1 MSKLESNPA
10 RTQGKKIRKNG
21 QGSTYFDSNRKKWVS
36 EIDDFNGIRQKEA
49 FDFEED
55 ANQWRIK
62 NFIARE
68 RGELLVSKNPKQTVH
83 DFLVD
88 WLEYRKPKI
97 APSTYRYYDIT
108 IRNRIIPYL
117 GKARAGKLKPE
128 AIEKAVESL
137 VASGK
142 ADGTIRSF
150 YSTMSKAFSDGV
162 RLGWVPYNPMLKVE
176 RRKLHLNPS
185 KPIPRVDTD
194 KLFSVANSNAT
205 DLARLIAGVS
215 LGLRPGT
222 VAGLRW
228 SDFDFDEK
236 IVWIRRQV
244 QYVKGGGLV
253 YCPPKTPMLEPIPLD
268 ENEVKAFLQYKEIQ
282 ELKKS
287 LWMSKLIKDK
297 CPWKGDEEIVFPNAY
312 GNLQNA
318 KSDTR
323 WFKRLCA
330 AAGIPVYQRY
340 QMRKR
345 AFTDLMMATNLANV
359 MAYSGHTQSSTL
371 LKHYISP
378 ELEDVRLAI
387 KKRQELTQYS
397 NERTEESHDKR
408 I

>member
-1 MSKLESNPA
+1 MRK
-10 RTQGKKIRKNG
+10 QGKKIRKNG
-21 QGSTYFDSNRKKWVS
+21 QGSTYFDNTRKKWVS
-36 EIDDFNGIRQKEA
+36 EIIDLNGIRQKEA
-49 FDFEED
+49 FDLQEEAD
-55 ANQWRIK
+55 QWRIK

-68 RGELLVSKNPKQTVH
+68 NGELLVSKNPKQTVH
-83 DFLVD
+83 EFLVD
-88 WLEYRKPKI
+88 WLEYRKSKI

-108 IRNRIIPYL
+108 IRNRIVPYL
-117 GKARAGKLKPE
+117 GKMRAGKLKPD
-128 AIEKAVESL
+128 AIEKAVEL
-137 VASGK
+137 IVESGR

-150 YSTMSKAFSDGV
+150 YSTMSKAYRDGV

-185 KPIPRVDTD
+185 KPIPRGDTD
-194 KLFSVANSNAT
+194 KLFSVANSSAS

-228 SDFDFDEK
+228 SDFDFKEELL
-236 IVWIRRQV
+236 WIRRQV
-244 QYVKGGGLV
+244 QYIKGEGLV
-253 YCPPKTPMLEPIPLD
+253 YCPPKTPMLEPIPLSK
-268 ENEVKAFLQYKEIQ
+268 NEIKAFLQHREIQ
-282 ELKKS
+282 ELQKF
-287 LWMSKLIKDK
+287 LWAGKIIKGA
-297 CPWKGDEEIVFPNAY
+297 CAWNGDEEIVFPNAY

-323 WFKRLCA
+323 WFKQLCES
-330 AAGIPVYQRY
+330 AGIPVYQRY

-397 NERTEESHDKR
+397 NERVE
-408 I
+408 

>member
-1 MSKLESNPA
+1 MSEDVDSPA
-10 RTQGKKIRKNG
+10 HKQGKKTRKNG
-21 QGSTYFDSNRKKWVS
+21 QGSTYFDNTRKKWVS
-36 EIDDFNGIRQKEA
+36 EITDLNGIRQKEA
-49 FDFEED
+49 FDSQEEAD
-55 ANQWRIK
+55 QWRIK

-68 RGELLVSKNPKQTVH
+68 SGELLVSKNPKQTVH
-83 DFLVD
+83 EFLVE

-97 APSTYRYYDIT
+97 APSTFRYYDIT
-108 IRNRIIPYL
+108 IRNRIVPYL
-117 GKARAGKLKPE
+117 GKIRAGKLKPE

-150 YSTMSKAFSDGV
+150 YSTMSKAYSDGV

-194 KLFSVANSNAT
+194 KLFGVANSSAT

-228 SDFDFDEK
+228 GDFDFEDEV
-236 IVWIRRQV
+236 VWIRRQV
-244 QYVKGGGLV
+244 QHVKGQGLI
-253 YCPPKTPMLEPIPLD
+253 YRPPKTPMLEPIPLD
-268 ENEVKAFLQYKEIQ
+268 KNEVKAFLQHKEIQ
-282 ELKKS
+282 ELQKS
-287 LWMSKLIKDK
+287 IWAGKMIMGK
-297 CPWKGDEEIVFPNAY
+297 CAWNGDEEIVFPNAY

-323 WFKRLCA
+323 WFQKLCMS
-330 AAGIPVYQRY
+330 AGIPVYQRY

-397 NERTEESHDKR
+397 NERNEESHGK
-408 I
+408 

>member
-1 MSKLESNPA
+1 
-10 RTQGKKIRKNG
+10 
-21 QGSTYFDSNRKKWVS
+21 
-36 EIDDFNGIRQKEA
+36 
-49 FDFEED
+49 
-55 ANQWRIK
+55 
-62 NFIARE
+62 
-68 RGELLVSKNPKQTVH
+68 
-83 DFLVD
+83 
-88 WLEYRKPKI
+88 LEYRKPKI
-97 APSTYRYYDIT
+97 APSTYRYYDIA
-108 IRNRIIPYL
+108 IRNRIVPYL
-117 GKARAGKLKPE
+117 GKIRAGKLKPE
-128 AIEKAVESL
+128 AIEKAVELL

-150 YSTMSKAFSDGV
+150 YSTMSKAYNDGV

-194 KLFSVANSNAT
+194 KLFSAANSNPT

-222 VAGLRW
+222 VTGLRW
-228 SDFDFDEK
+228 SDFDFNEE
-236 IVWIRRQV
+236 ILWIRRQV
-244 QYVKGGGLV
+244 QYIKGEGLV
-253 YCPPKTPMLEPIPLD
+253 YCPPKTPMLEPIPL
-268 ENEVKAFLQYKEIQ
+268 EKNEVKAFLDYKEIQ

-287 LWMSKLIKDK
+287 LWASKLIKGK

-323 WFKRLCA
+323 WFKKLCESA
-330 AAGIPVYQRY
+330 EIPVYQRY

-397 NERTEESHDKR
+397 NERSEESHDR
-408 I
+408 GI

>member
-1 MSKLESNPA
+1 MSEIESKPA

-36 EIDDFNGIRQKEA
+36 EINDFNGIRQKEA

-68 RGELLVSKNPKQTVH
+68 RGELLVSKNPKQTVQ

-108 IRNRIIPYL
+108 IRNRIVPYL
-117 GKARAGKLKPE
+117 GQARAGKLKPE

-176 RRKLHLNPS
+176 RRKLQLNPS
-185 KPIPRVDTD
+185 KPIPRIDTD

-222 VAGLRW
+222 VTGLRW
-228 SDFDFDEK
+228 SDFDFGEK

-244 QYVKGGGLV
+244 QYVKGEGLV
-253 YCPPKTPMLEPIPLD
+253 YRPPKTPMLEPIPLD

-287 LWMSKLIKDK
+287 LWMSKLIQDK

-323 WFKRLCA
+323 WFKRLCT

-397 NERTEESHDKR
+397 NERTEESNDKR

>member
-1 MSKLESNPA
+1 MSTIEPSPVNK
-10 RTQGKKIRKNG
+10 QGKKIRKNG
-21 QGSTYFDSNRKKWVS
+21 QGTTYFDKTRNKWVS
-36 EIDDFNGIRQKEA
+36 EIKDLNGIRQKEA
-49 FDFEED
+49 FNLQEEAD
-55 ANQWRIK
+55 QWRIQ
-62 NFIARE
+62 NLTARE
-68 RGELLVSKNPKQTVH
+68 NGELLYARNPKQTVQE
-83 DFLVD
+83 FLHE

-108 IRNRIIPYL
+108 IRNRINPYL
-117 GKARAGKLKPE
+117 GEERAGKLKP
-128 AIEKAVESL
+128 ALIEKAVETL
-137 VASGK
+137 VSSGK

-162 RLGWVPYNPMLKVE
+162 RLGWIPYNPMLKVE
-176 RRKLHLNPS
+176 RRKLKLNPS
-185 KPIPRVDTD
+185 KPIPKVDTD
-194 KLFSVANSNAT
+194 RLFRTANSSAT

-228 SDFDFDEK
+228 SDFDFTEEV
-236 IVWIRRQV
+236 VWIHRQV
-244 QYVKGGGLV
+244 QYVKGKGLI
-253 YCPPKTPMLEPIPLD
+253 YCPPKTPMLEPIPLNS
-268 ENEVKAFLQYKEIQ
+268 NEIKAFLQHKELQ
-282 ELKKS
+282 ELQKS
-287 LWMSKLIKDK
+287 IWAGKVIKGK
-297 CPWKGDEEIVFPNAY
+297 CAWEGDEEIVFPNSY

-323 WFKRLCA
+323 WFKQLCNS
-330 AAGIPVYQRY
+330 AGIPTYQRY

-397 NERTEESHDKR
+397 NEKIEESYE
-408 I
+408 

>member
-1 MSKLESNPA
+1 MSEIVVNSVRK
-10 RTQGKKIRKNG
+10 QGKKIRKNG
-21 QGSTYFDSNRKKWVS
+21 QGSTYFDNTRKKWVS
-36 EIDDFNGIRQKEA
+36 EIIDLNGIRQKEA
-49 FDFEED
+49 FDLQEEAD
-55 ANQWRIK
+55 QWRIK

-68 RGELLVSKNPKQTVH
+68 NGELLVSKNPKQTVH
-83 DFLVD
+83 EFLVD

-108 IRNRIIPYL
+108 IRNRIVPYL
-117 GKARAGKLKPE
+117 GKMRAGKLKPD
-128 AIEKAVESL
+128 AIEKAVEL
-137 VASGK
+137 IVESGR

-150 YSTMSKAFSDGV
+150 YSTMSKAYRDGV

-185 KPIPRVDTD
+185 KPIPRGDTD
-194 KLFSVANSNAT
+194 KLFSVANSSAS

-228 SDFDFDEK
+228 SDFDFKEELL
-236 IVWIRRQV
+236 WIRRQV
-244 QYVKGGGLV
+244 QYIKGEGLV
-253 YCPPKTPMLEPIPLD
+253 YCPPKTPMLEPIPLSK
-268 ENEVKAFLQYKEIQ
+268 NEIKAFLQHREIQ
-282 ELKKS
+282 ELQKF
-287 LWMSKLIKDK
+287 LWAGKIIKGA
-297 CPWKGDEEIVFPNAY
+297 CAWNGDEEIVFPNAY

-323 WFKRLCA
+323 WFKQLCES
-330 AAGIPVYQRY
+330 AGIPVYQRY

-397 NERTEESHDKR
+397 NERVE
-408 I
+408 